1 MQELYELKEML
12 VKELAEYGKKGD
24 MSAGTLEVVDKLAHA
39 IKNICKIIEDEEGY
53 SGYYGDDSSRRSYRG
68 SYRGNRGSYNDGYD
82 GSYAR
87 GRGLNARR
95 DSRGRDSGD
104 GYSMHGDMISELHE
118 LMQDAPDERTKQE
131 FQKFIQK
138 MEQM

>member
-12 VKELAEYGKKGD
+12 IKELAEYGKKGD
-24 MSAGTLEVVDKLAHA
+24 MSAGSLEVVDKLAHA

-53 SGYYGDDSSRRSYRG
+53 SGYYGGESSRRSYRSSRR
-68 SYRGNRGSYNDGYD
+68 SYDD

-87 GRGLNARR
+87 GRSYARR
-95 DSRGRDSGD
+95 DSRGRYSGD
-104 GYSMHGDMISELHE
+104 GYSMHGDMISELHD
-118 LMQDAPDERTKQE
+118 LMQDAPDERTRQE
-131 FQKFIQK
+131 LQKFIQK